1 MPPQIPPVFPPLF
14 DGKVGV
20 DIIARL
26 TADNQIRTELVNGLP
41 NGSIVDLVDIF
52 VDDKRDARKWWNEN
66 KKRIIGSTT
75 ELSETIGQLK
85 MLSSDGKRYKTDV
98 APLWAFIWILAR
110 IDTPKANAFMASYF
124 KSHANSDMAIIRQR
138 FINIAQGMEHN
149 ADTIHEQMKHL
160 GPVTDDGLLWWQ
172 K

>member
-1 MPPQIPPVFPPLF
+1 MPPVVPPSTYAPLEPI
-14 DGKVGV
+14 GT

-26 TADNQIRTELVNGLP
+26 VADNLIRTELVNGEP
-41 NGSIVDLVDIF
+41 KGSIVDLVDMF

-124 KSHANSDMAIIRQR
+124 KSHANHDMAIIRQR
-138 FINIAQGMEHN
+138 FINIAQGMERN
-149 ADTIHEQMKHL
+149 ADSIHEQMKRL
-160 GPVTDDGLLWWQ
+160 DPVPDSELNYWE